1 MQFNSGGIGKDSLTY
16 QNVKNLSLKENS
28 IRNPKKTG
36 KENSESAAISVA
48 RVGASVEEKTAARS
62 CPYARKT
69 KTRIENLPPKRNS
82 IRNLDLNRIGKE
94 NSESAA
100 ISVARIDANA
110 EKKTTARNHL
120 CRKRAGTQVE
130 EDLVF
135 PKKVKTLLFR
145 VEGSNS
151 IIGNQNELK
160 VRQVEAELDK
170 ASNLLEEKQSSF
182 DSQAVQPEESKTKIE
197 EAQKEISDERDQL
210 ERELEGSSNAAIE
223 LNNKVK
229 ETLDERDQLERELEG
244 SSNAAIELNN
254 KVKETLD
261 ERDQLERELEGSS
274 NAAIE
279 LNNKV
284 KETLDERDQLE
295 RELEGSSNAAI
306 ELNNKVKE
314 LEEKNDQVNELNEK
328 VFSIETERN
337 TLKDQ
342 ITKIQNELAR
352 KESEIGRLNDQLSKS
367 YQHIEQLKQD
377 KNKKEE
383 ELLDQQNKVKELND
397 KVNSITNERN
407 CLNGQIETQLLEKNI
422 EAYVEEQLA
431 RKESEIGRL
440 NDQLSKSYQ
449 HIEQLKQDKN
459 KKEEEL
465 LDQQNK
471 VKELNDKVNSIT
483 NERNC
488 LNGQIETQLLEK
500 NIEAYVEEQL
510 ARKESEIGR
519 LNDQLS
525 KSYQHIEQLKQDKN
539 KKEEELLDQQN
550 KVKELNDK
558 VNSITNERNC
568 LNGQI
573 ETQLLEKN
581 IEAYVEEQLARKESE
596 IGRLNDQLSKSY
608 QHIEQLKQDKNK
620 KEEELLDQQNKVKE
634 LNDKV
639 NSITNERNCLNG
651 QIETQLLEKNKE
663 FDEFKKERDTL
674 TNQVQE
680 KKNELSAKEEAF
692 SKVQTNAQDLTY
704 EVNQKDQQLEQVVRE
719 KQRLEAKFRG
729 LNEKYSEVKN
739 KDRGYIE
746 NLTCK
751 LRQAKSE
758 FIDNENKLSDQIE
771 KLKEEKE
778 ILLEQ
783 LRAKS
788 TGSASFR
795 KQQSKIDSLK
805 QQIKQKEEP
814 KSVRNLEQLQNI
826 SGQNKIETTV
836 PENSAESELNST
848 RLTEFE
854 GNNIHVQASAAPAA
868 TVTSMNVKNIEKV
881 PVMLETPSDK
891 SGSQKLVSVQQE
903 MSSVANESSGQVNGS
918 QTNGMQPNNSSN
930 GSIIVTQSVQKN
942 KWPTTATWKLAIA
955 GVLAGIAASVAYF
968 TFSASLLVTGVI
980 AGVGACCLVAA
991 AIVYY
996 CNKPSSS
1003 LEKSSIDKVAVN
1015 GYTAAASC
1023 E

>member
-120 CRKRAGTQVE
+120 CKKRAGTQVE

-229 ETLDERDQLERELEG
+229 E
-244 SSNAAIELNN
+244 
-254 KVKETLD
+254 
-261 ERDQLERELEGSS
+261 
-274 NAAIE
+274 
-279 LNNKV
+279 
-284 KETLDERDQLE
+284 
-295 RELEGSSNAAI
+295 
-306 ELNNKVKE
+306 
-314 LEEKNDQVNELNEK
+314 
-328 VFSIETERN
+328 
-337 TLKDQ
+337 
-342 ITKIQNELAR
+342 
-352 KESEIGRLNDQLSKS
+352 
-367 YQHIEQLKQD
+367 
-377 KNKKEE
+377 
-383 ELLDQQNKVKELND
+383 LND

-407 CLNGQIETQLLEKNI
+407 CLNGQIETQLLEKNK

-500 NIEAYVEEQL
+500 NKEAYVEEQL

-581 IEAYVEEQLARKESE
+581 KEAYVEEQLARKESEIGRLNDQLSKSYQHIEQLKQDKNKKEEELLDQQNKVKELNDKVNSITNERNCLNGQIETQLLEKNKEAYVEEQLARKESEIGRLNDQLSKSYQHIEQLKQDKNKKEEELLDQQNKVKELNDKVNSITNERNCLNGQIETQLLEKNKEAYVEEQLARKESE

>member
-1 MQFNSGGIGKDSLTY
+1 M
-16 QNVKNLSLKENS
+16 
-28 IRNPKKTG
+28 
-36 KENSESAAISVA
+36 
-48 RVGASVEEKTAARS
+48 
-62 CPYARKT
+62 
-69 KTRIENLPPKRNS
+69 
-82 IRNLDLNRIGKE
+82 
-94 NSESAA
+94 
-100 ISVARIDANA
+100 
-110 EKKTTARNHL
+110 
-120 CRKRAGTQVE
+120 E

-229 ETLDERDQLERELEG
+229 E
-244 SSNAAIELNN
+244 
-254 KVKETLD
+254 
-261 ERDQLERELEGSS
+261 
-274 NAAIE
+274 
-279 LNNKV
+279 
-284 KETLDERDQLE
+284 
-295 RELEGSSNAAI
+295 
-306 ELNNKVKE
+306 

-342 ITKIQNELAR
+342 ITKIQNE
-352 KESEIGRLNDQLSKS
+352 
-367 YQHIEQLKQD
+367 
-377 KNKKEE
+377 
-383 ELLDQQNKVKELND
+383 
-397 KVNSITNERN
+397 
-407 CLNGQIETQLLEKNI
+407 
-422 EAYVEEQLA
+422 
-431 RKESEIGRL
+431 
-440 NDQLSKSYQ
+440 
-449 HIEQLKQDKN
+449 
-459 KKEEEL
+459 
-465 LDQQNK
+465 
-471 VKELNDKVNSIT
+471 
-483 NERNC
+483 
-488 LNGQIETQLLEK
+488 
-500 NIEAYVEEQL
+500 
-510 ARKESEIGR
+510 
-519 LNDQLS
+519 
-525 KSYQHIEQLKQDKN
+525 
-539 KKEEELLDQQN
+539 
-550 KVKELNDK
+550 
-558 VNSITNERNC
+558 
-568 LNGQI
+568 
-573 ETQLLEKN
+573 
-581 IEAYVEEQLARKESE
+581 LARKESE

-826 SGQNKIETTV
+826 SGQNKTETTV

>member
-1 MQFNSGGIGKDSLTY
+1 MQFNSGGIGQDSLTY

-36 KENSESAAISVA
+36 KENRESAAISVA

-229 ETLDERDQLERELEG
+229 E
-244 SSNAAIELNN
+244 
-254 KVKETLD
+254 
-261 ERDQLERELEGSS
+261 
-274 NAAIE
+274 
-279 LNNKV
+279 
-284 KETLDERDQLE
+284 
-295 RELEGSSNAAI
+295 
-306 ELNNKVKE
+306 

-342 ITKIQNELAR
+342 ITKIQNE
-352 KESEIGRLNDQLSKS
+352 
-367 YQHIEQLKQD
+367 
-377 KNKKEE
+377 
-383 ELLDQQNKVKELND
+383 
-397 KVNSITNERN
+397 
-407 CLNGQIETQLLEKNI
+407 
-422 EAYVEEQLA
+422 
-431 RKESEIGRL
+431 
-440 NDQLSKSYQ
+440 
-449 HIEQLKQDKN
+449 
-459 KKEEEL
+459 
-465 LDQQNK
+465 
-471 VKELNDKVNSIT
+471 
-483 NERNC
+483 
-488 LNGQIETQLLEK
+488 
-500 NIEAYVEEQL
+500 
-510 ARKESEIGR
+510 
-519 LNDQLS
+519 
-525 KSYQHIEQLKQDKN
+525 
-539 KKEEELLDQQN
+539 
-550 KVKELNDK
+550 
-558 VNSITNERNC
+558 
-568 LNGQI
+568 
-573 ETQLLEKN
+573 
-581 IEAYVEEQLARKESE
+581 LARKESE